1 MKRKSYEKYNDQL
14 EKILKE
20 KFKDLTMEEIEKLPV
35 EVLKVNTPID
45 DNAKEES
52 IRVKE
57 KINKRHFEFLREK
70 RKIEKNRLVF
80 NSKRVLKILTEDEIL
95 ENIEKVS
102 QSEKVTIT
110 LLQRSFNISYPKA
123 SNMLDKLIDYGIVLK
138 NEKTILDRDRLKA
151 CLNETFAF

>member
-14 EKILKE
+14 KKILKE

-80 NSKRVLKILTEDEIL
+80 NSKRVLKILTEEEIL

-102 QSEKVTIT
+102 QGEKVTIT
-110 LLQRSFNISYPKA
+110 FLQRSFNISYPKA

-151 CLNETFAF
+151 FLNETFAF

>member
-80 NSKRVLKILTEDEIL
+80 NSKRVLKILTEEEIL

-151 CLNETFAF
+151 FLNETFAF